1 MHRLP
6 PHHRQGGFTL
16 LEALVALAIVAMV
29 VTSFL
34 GIRTASLTDA
44 TEARNWRLARELAEE
59 KMSELA
65 AGAREV
71 QPESGMAYDFEK
83 YPGFSYKI
91 VIGESAVAQVESE
104 IASLGSEE
112 ESEDAQERT
121 RWQQDRDQFRRASSR
136 GLSYTEL
143 QDEMAQEDY
152 RLKLAEKAPT
162 EDDFED
168 VAVVVLFPNVLGDDN
183 AQSAY
188 VMKARLSLLA
198 ISGLTPEESS
208 QQAAAR
214 GENQAAAGGAANGGE
229 AGGAKE

>member
-1 MHRLP
+1 MHRRG
-6 PHHRQGGFTL
+6 HRQDGFTL

-71 QPESGMAYDFEK
+71 QPESGMEYQFEK

-104 IASLGSEE
+104 IAGLGGEE
-112 ESEDAQERT
+112 ESDEATDRA
-121 RWQQDRDQFRRASSR
+121 RWQQDRDQYRRASAR

-162 EDDFED
+162 EDDYED
-168 VAVVVLFPNVLGDDN
+168 VAVVVLFPNVLGDDD

-214 GENQAAAGGAANGGE
+214 GENQAADGGAAGGSE

>member
-1 MHRLP
+1 MHRRP
-6 PHHRQGGFTL
+6 PRDRESGFTL

-104 IASLGSEE
+104 IASLGSED
-112 ESEDAQERT
+112 ESEGAQERT
-121 RWQQDRDQFRRASSR
+121 QWQQDRDQYRRAASR

-162 EDDFED
+162 EDDYED
-168 VAVVVLFPNVLGDDN
+168 VAVVVLFPNVLGEDN

-198 ISGLTPEESS
+198 ISGLTPEEST

-214 GENQAAAGGAANGGE
+214 GENQAAAGGAARGGG